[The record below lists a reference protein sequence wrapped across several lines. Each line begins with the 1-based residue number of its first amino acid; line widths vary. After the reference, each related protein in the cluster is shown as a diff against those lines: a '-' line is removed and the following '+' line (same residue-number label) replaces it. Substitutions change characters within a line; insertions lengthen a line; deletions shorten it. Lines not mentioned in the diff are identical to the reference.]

1 MGLCNVYS
9 YLNDK
14 DIGKTIKLSDSYQVK
29 IKLAD
34 YDFSKSRNNIKNKY
48 ALDIAIPE
56 NNEIELYECTSVKL
70 PAYKIKEDIFE
81 YGNNSKS
88 FIYMDPTSLDDLEIE
103 VIEHYVNS
111 EKNTSLAINNIVN
124 LFLSKL
130 FDENTFEY
138 KLDDYIPE
146 LIVYVFSNI
155 FDTVYLKYVF
165 KDLKL
170 TDYTKYDLDYSSTD
184 LAKWS
189 LKFAYRSFYVITG
202 EENEYKKEI
211 ITSITENTVINDN
224 KKLNEE
230 VKLPEIANT
239 PEQVNN
245 FSDSNND
252 LKNEFNATAQIPTG
266 IPKNNDTELV
276 LNNVLIKSN
285 NTANPVD
292 LSKLSSKERVDE
304 LAYRMMRGE
313 LDNGKPR
320 FGKTYDAGYTEKER
334 SMAQKIVNKKDW
346 QGLKERHDARVD
358 AINQELTA
366 NITEI
371 NHNEITQPEK
381 TNQSKKAAVNSY
393 SNDTGTKYINGEVN
407 ENGLTLNQWAYLSAK
422 RDFEEEENKNKRNA
436 TEFRGINF
444 SVGASN
450 LPKKEKMN
458 FQKKYKE
465 EMKKQQNTEI

>member
-34 YDFSKSRNNIKNKY
+34 YDFSKNRNNIKNKY

-224 KKLNEE
+224 EKLNEE

-266 IPKNNDTELV
+266 ITKNNDTELV

-292 LSKLSSKERVDE
+292 LSKLSGKERVDE

-381 TNQSKKAAVNSY
+381 TNQSKKTTVNNY

-422 RDFEEEENKNKRNA
+422 RDFDEEENKNKRNA
-436 TEFRGINF
+436 AEFRGINF